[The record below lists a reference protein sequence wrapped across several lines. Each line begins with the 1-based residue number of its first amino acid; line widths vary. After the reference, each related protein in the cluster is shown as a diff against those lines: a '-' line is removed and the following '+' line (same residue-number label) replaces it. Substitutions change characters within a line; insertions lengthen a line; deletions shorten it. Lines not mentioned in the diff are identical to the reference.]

1 MVSYCQN
8 EGVNSFFVVEV
19 DMTKVNSYEIDMLYN
34 NFVEGIIQP
43 EFRSIDGEMLLYN
56 KINGMKSLKDFM
68 LGNKLSARQA
78 FAVIESVCD
87 VISEAEDYMLNPGSL
102 MIKPEYVFCSMGE
115 DEYRFIYTPGV
126 NMDVKNQIRHFVE
139 EILRN
144 IDHGD
149 SRLVDF
155 MYGIYEM
162 VVVDNFDIE
171 LLKKAV
177 QERKKENDLSYA
189 NKLNPERIDNHIRNS
204 DHKSE
209 SGFDEN
215 VDKDGAAVLDAG
227 KYCGKKME
235 SDKKNGETGINRYE
249 RKNRGDGMEKSRW
262 YVMLIA
268 ITIVV
273 GSALAVFQISK
284 YGAIVDARMFMVV
297 IAAVAMEIFLYLEFQ
312 RRNDKMSAQPAGGP
326 MVVEPSAGVQ
336 STSDPLDIIDGTSA
350 VKEETLSAVISSDA
364 GIRKETRLGG
374 TQVLME
380 NYGDTTLLMETDGC
394 GRNMPHI
401 VLGLVDKE
409 KGESIVINVSEEELV
424 LGRDSTVDVVLN
436 DKNISRRHISVCEK
450 GGRVYVKDLGS
461 TNGTFVNEIR
471 LCRDKYWPFAGG
483 DTLRLGSREYNVQ
496 ISLI

>member
-19 DMTKVNSYEIDMLYN
+19 DMTRVNSYEIDMLYN

-68 LGNKLSARQA
+68 MGNKLSARQA
-78 FAVIESVCD
+78 FAVMESVCD
-87 VISEAEDYMLNPGSL
+87 VISEAEDYMLDPGSL
-102 MIKPEYVFCSMGE
+102 MIKPEYVFCSMGA

-126 NMDVKNQIRHFVE
+126 NMDVKKQVRHFVE
-139 EILRN
+139 EIIRN
-144 IDHGD
+144 IDHSD

-155 MYGIYEM
+155 MYGIYGM

-171 LLKKAV
+171 LLKETI
-177 QERKKENDLSYA
+177 QERKKEKNLPET
-189 NKLNPERIDNHIRNS
+189 NKLNPERNENYIRNS
-204 DHKSE
+204 DHKCAC
-209 SGFDEN
+209 GLDEN
-215 VDKDGAAVLDAG
+215 VDYD
-227 KYCGKKME
+227 
-235 SDKKNGETGINRYE
+235 
-249 RKNRGDGMEKSRW
+249 RKNRGDKMEKSRW
-262 YVMLIA
+262 SVLLIV

-273 GSALAVFQISK
+273 GSAVAVFQISK
-284 YGAIVDARMFMVV
+284 YGTINDARIFMVMT
-297 IAAVAMEIFLYLEFQ
+297 AAVAMEIFLYLEFQ
-312 RRNDKMSAQPAGGP
+312 RRNEKMRAQPAGGT
-326 MVVEPSAGVQ
+326 MVSEPAVSVQ
-336 STSDPLDIIDGTSA
+336 STIDPLDIIDETTA

-364 GIRKETRLGG
+364 GIRKEMMPGG

-380 NYGDTTLLMETDGC
+380 PDGDTTLLVETDVC
-394 GRNMPHI
+394 GRNASHI
-401 VLGLVDKE
+401 VLELVDKE
-409 KGESIVINVSEEELV
+409 NAESIMINVSEKELV
-424 LGRDSTVDVVLN
+424 LGRDSAVDVVLN

-471 LCRDKYWPFAGG
+471 LCKDKYWPFAGG
-483 DTLRLGSREYNVQ
+483 DSLRMGSREYNVQ